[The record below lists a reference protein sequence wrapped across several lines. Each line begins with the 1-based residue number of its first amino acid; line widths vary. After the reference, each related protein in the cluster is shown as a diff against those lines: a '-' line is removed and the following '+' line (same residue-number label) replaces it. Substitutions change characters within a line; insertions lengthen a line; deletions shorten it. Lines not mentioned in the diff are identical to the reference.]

1 MTVWIR
7 DDYGVYKLLKSGSE
21 LIVSFDGQPLSD
33 KASFQRVQNAN
44 NFSENVIDVLKVGD
58 YVNGRIITSISKQNN
73 CVHTN
78 EGIILGK
85 DIHTVIAKETL
96 EMLVYKEKSK

>member
-7 DDYGVYKLLKSGSE
+7 DNYGVYKLLKSGSG
-21 LIVSFDGQPLSD
+21 LIASYDGQPLPD
-33 KASFQRVQNAN
+33 KTSFQRIQNAS

-58 YVNGRIITSISKQNN
+58 YVNGEIITSISKQNN

-78 EGIILGK
+78 LGIILGK
-85 DIHTVIAKETL
+85 DIKTVIAKETL